1 MRKRPRADQERLDLL
16 KQEEFMLTFCETV
29 EARSSSITA
38 LQSHYPFLGKEG
50 SRKGHHMVS
59 RKKYNA

>member
-38 LQSHYPFLGKEG
+38 LQSHDPFLGKECLSGQVVFETQIAQG
-50 SRKGHHMVS
+50 S
-59 RKKYNA
+59 